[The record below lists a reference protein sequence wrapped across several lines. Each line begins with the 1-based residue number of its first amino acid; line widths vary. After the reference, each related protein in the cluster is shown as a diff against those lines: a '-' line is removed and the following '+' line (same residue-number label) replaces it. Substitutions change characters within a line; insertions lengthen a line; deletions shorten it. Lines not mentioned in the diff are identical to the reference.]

1 MYDVNMRY
9 VTSSNSPG
17 SPPCLSSRPPPQPR
31 DQFARTACGPWPAR
45 WDIAIRCQEAK
56 VGMWRLLSH
65 IGIYTYVY
73 IIVFTSSPLGSL
85 MNHSL
90 SRLLRLVVR
99 LWCLWWAS
107 AVVLVAQTTR
117 VAYGS
122 IELSD
127 QAFMVH
133 GRFMG
138 LRPHESSLYTVA
150 IFGSHYFWVEQK
162 LPGSLSSTANGSGS
176 KCSPTV
182 RRSKNRASRASPNNQ
197 CRSIWDD
204 FGASFVRKP
213 LLDAQRTMLV
223 TRKLLPFCPYL
234 MTGPAQFIT

>member
-1 MYDVNMRY
+1 M
-9 VTSSNSPG
+9 PEF
-17 SPPCLSSRPPPQPR
+17 PPAPQPR

-176 KCSPTV
+176 NCSPTV